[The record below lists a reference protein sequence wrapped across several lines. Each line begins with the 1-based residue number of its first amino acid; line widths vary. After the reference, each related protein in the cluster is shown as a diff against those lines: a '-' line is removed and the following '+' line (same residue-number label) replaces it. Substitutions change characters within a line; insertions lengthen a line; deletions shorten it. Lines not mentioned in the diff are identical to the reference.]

1 MYNLT
6 KVGDYLKCLLLL
18 DMQLKYSRV
27 QMLVATQY
35 ATHQEIEFK
44 CYEAPF
50 TGMELLYLL
59 GEIEWM

>member
-1 MYNLT
+1 MF
-6 KVGDYLKCLLLL
+6 
-18 DMQLKYSRV
+18 
-27 QMLVATQY
+27 VATRY

-59 GEIEWM
+59 GEVEWMQDIFTI